1 MVGRQSAPKN
11 EADYTSPGAQEFA
24 DLNRPIPM
32 AEISE
37 KSQGVA
43 KSDVKR
49 VTVAS
54 AAASSEEVLR
64 TPETSL
70 DLKSVERRYFL
81 DLSVQFSGHKAQV
94 AKTAGL
100 NIRTLY
106 RRLKAL
112 DID

>member
-24 DLNRPIPM
+24 NLNRPIPM
-32 AEISE
+32 AEIPE
-37 KSQGVA
+37 KSGGLA
-43 KSDVKR
+43 KFDLKR

-54 AAASSEEVLR
+54 DAASSEEVLR
-64 TPETSL
+64 TPETGL
-70 DLKSVERRYFL
+70 DLKSVERRYSL
-81 DLSVQFSGHKAQV
+81 DLSDQFSGDKAQV